1 MIDTSLPKII
11 VIGDAISSKNGGSAS
26 FVELCLNLDAVS
38 NLTVATRLGWLDRF
52 YYGHPDYNRLR
63 SNLNSFP
70 MTTRDDKYRN
80 EKVTIRNIN
89 ALIFP
94 KLNKSEISKNSLIID
109 CYGIDPKKFKSHY
122 GEKIKIVR
130 MHNGSIEAFSKFFGS
145 AQNIGDEES
154 LSRYKKIMD
163 QYDGLIFQTD
173 EQLNEVKNV
182 IEKNIP
188 MVTLTPTAN
197 ENVLREIPTSKPN
210 LKALRLAQIASIQP
224 RKNQIQSIQ
233 YLKHLRKNGMDA
245 TLKLIGPIEDDDYFK
260 ILTNFAERNKL
271 RQYISYE
278 GFKKDYTR
286 YYSETDIIL
295 IPSKAEGVSRTLREA
310 LFLKKPV
317 IALEVEGTRSLIDNK
332 IIMSFDDTLFNN
344 SDNNL
349 IQAKLTELVS
359 NGFRYYEEHF
369 SQEKYQNRI
378 SRQIELLL

>member
-1 MIDTSLPKII
+1 MIETSLPKII

-26 FVELCLNLDAVS
+26 FVELCLNLEAVS

-63 SNLNSFP
+63 GNLYSFS

-80 EKVTIRNIN
+80 EKVTTQNIN
-89 ALIFP
+89 VLTFP
-94 KLNKSEISKNSLIID
+94 KLNKSKISDNNLIID
-109 CYGIDPKKFKSHY
+109 CYGIDPKKFRSHY

-130 MHNGSIEAFSKFFGS
+130 MHNGSIEAFSKYFGS
-145 AQNIGDEES
+145 ALNIRDEQS
-154 LSRYKKIMD
+154 LNRYQKIMN
-163 QYDGLIFQTD
+163 QYDGLIFQTE

-182 IEKNIP
+182 IKKNIP

-197 ENVLREIPTSKPN
+197 ERVLREILTSRPN

-224 RKNQIQSIQ
+224 RKNQLQSFQ
-233 YLKHLRKNGMDA
+233 YLKYLRKYGIDA
-245 TLKLIGPIEDDDYFK
+245 TLKVIGPIEDDEYFK
-260 ILTNFAERNKL
+260 TLTYFAEKNNL
-271 RQYISYE
+271 LQYISYE

-317 IALEVEGTRSLIDNK
+317 VALEVEGTRSLIDSK
-332 IIMSFDDTLFNN
+332 IIMSFDDTLFIN

-378 SRQIELLL
+378 SKQIELLI